1 MQPFVLPLDEGQ
13 CSFLCNGL
21 LVDEWAAPFLPST
34 RHVFSN
40 RAGTRPVV
48 WADDTRVARDTMQR
62 VLDIRITRWYFKLLY
77 VVGAWLVGFPVSG
90 LLTALNAPALVGS
103 LLSTAITLASV
114 IVGARVFRGRGEP
127 VAPRRSWWKMT
138 ARPLL
143 SRVLG
148 TLFVLSLAST
158 LLLVITATLGVDQSA
173 QSLGRMTILDTT
185 ISVVLSAVLAF
196 LYLNSA
202 VRLAMMPA
210 PVREP
215 KFKPRL
221 KLK

>member
-1 MQPFVLPLDEGQ
+1 
-13 CSFLCNGL
+13 
-21 LVDEWAAPFLPST
+21 
-34 RHVFSN
+34 
-40 RAGTRPVV
+40 
-48 WADDTRVARDTMQR
+48 MQR
-62 VLDIRITRWYFKLLY
+62 VLDIRITSWYFKLLY
-77 VVGAWLVGFPVSG
+77 VVGAWLIGFLAPG

-103 LLSTAITLASV
+103 LLSTAITLGSV
-114 IVGARVFRGRGEP
+114 IGGARLFRGSGEP

-148 TLFVLSLAST
+148 IIFVLFLAST
-158 LLLVITATLGVDQSA
+158 LFLVVTATLGVDRSV

-185 ISVVLSAVLAF
+185 ISVVLAAVLAF

-202 VRLAMMPA
+202 VRLAKMPA

>member
-1 MQPFVLPLDEGQ
+1 
-13 CSFLCNGL
+13 
-21 LVDEWAAPFLPST
+21 
-34 RHVFSN
+34 
-40 RAGTRPVV
+40 
-48 WADDTRVARDTMQR
+48 MQR

-77 VVGAWLVGFPVSG
+77 VVGAWLVGLPVQG
-90 LLTALNAPALVGS
+90 LLAALNAPALVGS
-103 LLSTAITLASV
+103 LLNTAITLASV

-127 VAPRRSWWKMT
+127 VAPRRSWWRMT

-148 TLFVLSLAST
+148 TIFLLSLASM
-158 LLLVITATLGVDQSA
+158 LLVVITANLGIDQSA
-173 QSLGRMTILDTT
+173 KSLGRTTILDTT
-185 ISVVLSAVLAF
+185 TSVVLSAVLAF

-202 VRLAMMPA
+202 VRLAKLPV
-210 PVREP
+210 PVRDP